1 MYILDMCILIN
12 VSLSPYILRT
22 TSSVDSFIDS
32 FSGKNGSNN
41 RDQSQEPRLKER
53 IISLEEGMAK
63 IMKKQNDSEDKLMK
77 KLEEIVALKDVNFVE
92 YDNKEINVEIADV
105 MFLQEVTRVESM
117 VMDTG
122 CPKSLVGR
130 DWMMKYL
137 KKNNLEIKDMR
148 T

>member
-1 MYILDMCILIN
+1 
-12 VSLSPYILRT
+12 
-22 TSSVDSFIDS
+22 
-32 FSGKNGSNN
+32 
-41 RDQSQEPRLKER
+41 
-53 IISLEEGMAK
+53 MAK

-148 T
+148 TRNAYQRF